1 MFDLTGKRAVVTGS
15 GQGIGLGIA
24 RHLAAQGAHVI
35 VNDFVA
41 DRAESAATALAQEG
55 LSAEALP
62 FDVTDLA
69 AVRSALG
76 DQVIDI
82 IVALE
87 VADKEAGDR
96 VIAMAPRINDAILQD
111 LYGVLHT
118 RRIMR
123 GGIVDVTAIKLRIV
137 TVAQGVMGEGVVIDA
152 LVQGVAQHPL

>member
-1 MFDLTGKRAVVTGS
+1 MKKLVAILLVLLLLGGAGAAGWYFVLRVPEDSEPVAELAVPPPPPIYVRFNPVQLPLIGDS
-15 GQGIGLGIA
+15 GI
-24 RHLAAQGAHVI
+24 
-35 VNDFVA
+35 
-41 DRAESAATALAQEG
+41 
-55 LSAEALP
+55 
-62 FDVTDLA
+62 
-69 AVRSALG
+69 

>member
-1 MFDLTGKRAVVTGS
+1 MKKLVAILLVLLLLGGAGAAGWYFVLRVPEHSEQVAELAVPPPPPIYVRFNPVQLPLIGDS
-15 GQGIGLGIA
+15 GI
-24 RHLAAQGAHVI
+24 
-35 VNDFVA
+35 
-41 DRAESAATALAQEG
+41 
-55 LSAEALP
+55 
-62 FDVTDLA
+62 
-69 AVRSALG
+69 